1 MKTITTREHDLIASV
16 IGEGLTALAEAVI
29 EKDLLVTE
37 VLRKLTEFGRRVER
51 RPRCANLHNGASHAA
66 PKETFENI
74 PYFPFLSCCSLI
86 WIVRL
91 VFFL

>member
-66 PKETFENI
+66 VSAGAQI
-74 PYFPFLSCCSLI
+74 CACSGWPTEL
-86 WIVRL
+86 
-91 VFFL
+91 